1 VDQLTLMLNRI
12 VEHQQLI
19 TENILLRKSLT
30 EQYEFEDIIGRSEV
44 MQEVFETIK
53 AVTDTNATVLI
64 TGETGTGKELVA
76 RAIHSNSS
84 QRYGPFVATSCGA
97 LPETLLES
105 ELFGYEAHGGTLF
118 LDEVGDIS
126 IKTQIKLLRVLQEK
140 SFRRLGGTE
149 SIKVDVRLISATNR
163 DLVAAIEEGSFRS
176 DLYYRLNVVTIQ
188 LPPLRERKD
197 DVPLL
202 AAHFM
207 NKYNV
212 EFNKKFDRVDRKA
225 MDFMV
230 EYHWPGNVRELENV
244 IERAIVID
252 QGPEVKADHL
262 PFCNVEAIPTE
273 EPQSLQEVE
282 RLHIEKMLQR
292 NDWNIAKTAR
302 LLNIDR
308 STLHKKIKKLGLERQ

>member
-1 VDQLTLMLNRI
+1 M
-12 VEHQQLI
+12 
-19 TENILLRKSLT
+19 
-30 EQYEFEDIIGRSEV
+30 
-44 MQEVFETIK
+44 IK
-53 AVTDTNATVLI
+53 AVTDTNATVLV

-105 ELFGYEAHGGTLF
+105 ELFGYERGAFTGADRTKKGRFELANGGTLF

-126 IKTQIKLLRVLQEK
+126 MKTQIKLLRVLQEK
-140 SFRRLGGTE
+140 SFRRLGGTD
-149 SIKVDVRLISATNR
+149 SIEVDVRLISATNR

-176 DLYYRLNVVTIQ
+176 DLYYRLNVVSIH

-197 DVPLL
+197 DIPLL

-212 EFNKKFDRVDRKA
+212 EFNKKFDRVARKA
-225 MDFMV
+225 MDFMID
-230 EYHWPGNVRELENV
+230 YHWPGNVRELENV

-252 QGPEVKADHL
+252 QGPEVRVRHL
-262 PFCNVEAIPTE
+262 PFCNIETVPTD

-282 RLHIEKMLQR
+282 RLHIEKMLDR
-292 NDWNIAKTAR
+292 NNWNIARTAR
-302 LLNIDR
+302 ILNIDR
-308 STLHKKIKKLGLERQ
+308 TTLHKKVKKFGLQRQ

>member
-1 VDQLTLMLNRI
+1 
-12 VEHQQLI
+12 
-19 TENILLRKSLT
+19 LT
-30 EQYEFEDIIGRSEV
+30 EQYEFEDIIGRSEA

-105 ELFGYEAHGGTLF
+105 ELFGYEKGAFTGADRTKKGRFELAHGGTLF
-118 LDEVGDIS
+118 LDEIGDIS
-126 IKTQIKLLRVLQEK
+126 MKTQIKLLRVLQEK
-140 SFRRLGGTE
+140 SFSRLGGTDLIE
-149 SIKVDVRLISATNR
+149 VDARLITTTNR
-163 DLVAAIEEGSFRS
+163 DLVAAIDEGSFRS
-176 DLYYRLNVVTIQ
+176 DLYYRLNVVSVQ

-225 MDFMV
+225 MDFMMD
-230 EYHWPGNVRELENV
+230 YHWPGNVRELENV
-244 IERAIVID
+244 IERAIVIA
-252 QGPEVKADHL
+252 QGPEVSVKHL
-262 PFCNVEAIPTE
+262 PFCNVEFPTTE
-273 EPQSLQEVE
+273 EPQTLQEME
-282 RLHIEKMLQR
+282 RVHIEKMLAR
-292 NDWNIAKTAR
+292 NDWNISKTAR

-308 STLHKKIKKLGLERQ
+308 TTLHKKIKKFGLNKQQ